1 MIPQMGRQTARS
13 LMIAV
18 VLLGSVAGA
27 AVAQDANSD
36 VSSPAMSI
44 VATVDG
50 VSITEAELIFAAE
63 DLAQDLSSV
72 PPAEQRAFLI
82 SVLIDMKLMANE
94 ARKLEL
100 DKAEIFVRRKS
111 YLEERALRRAYFTTF
126 VEAEVTEEATRA
138 AYEELIAAEAP
149 REEVRARHILLGS
162 LEDAE
167 AVIAELEAGRPFE
180 DVAREKSTGPSG
192 PNGGDLGYFGRGQ
205 MVPEFEN
212 AVFAL
217 ETGQTSEPV
226 QTQFGWHVIKV
237 EERRQSA
244 PPPFEQVAA
253 RLRQQLL
260 IEAFEAQVEEL
271 KSSAVIEIT
280 DPELAAAFEAQNSAN

>member
-1 MIPQMGRQTARS
+1 MIPQIGKQLTRS
-13 LMIAV
+13 LMVAV
-18 VLLGSVAGA
+18 VFLGGA
-27 AVAQDANSD
+27 ASAVLAQDANSAALG
-36 VSSPAMSI
+36 VVAM
-44 VATVDG
+44 VDG

-94 ARKLEL
+94 ARNLGL
-100 DKAEIFVRRKS
+100 DRSEIFVRRKT

-138 AYEELIAAEAP
+138 AYDELIAAEAP
-149 REEVRARHILLGS
+149 REEVRARHILLAS
-162 LEDAE
+162 LEDAQ
-167 AVIAELEAGRPFE
+167 AVVAELEAGRPFE

-217 ETGQTSEPV
+217 ETGQISEPV
-226 QTQFGWHVIKV
+226 QTQFGWHVIKM

-244 PPPFEQVAA
+244 PPSFEQLAG

-260 IEAFEAQVEEL
+260 IQEFEAQVEVL

>member
-1 MIPQMGRQTARS
+1 MIPQIGKQLTKS
-13 LMIAV
+13 LM
-18 VLLGSVAGA
+18 VALVILGA
-27 AVAQDANSD
+27 AGGTGLTQEST
-36 VSSPAMSI
+36 SPALGV
-44 VATVDG
+44 VAMVDG

-100 DKAEIFVRRKS
+100 DQAEIFVRRKT

-138 AYEELIAAEAP
+138 AYEEIIASEEP
-149 REEVRARHILLGS
+149 REEVRARHILLAS
-162 LEDAE
+162 LEDAQ
-167 AVIAELEAGRPFE
+167 AVIAELDAGRPFE

-192 PNGGDLGYFGRGQ
+192 PNGGDLGFFGRGQ

-217 ETGQTSEPV
+217 ETGQVSEPV
-226 QTQFGWHVIKV
+226 QTQFGWHVIKM

-244 PPPFEQVAA
+244 PPSFEQLAG

-260 IEAFEAQVEEL
+260 IQEFEAQVEVL

>member
-1 MIPQMGRQTARS
+1 MIPQIGKQAVKS

-18 VLLGSVAGA
+18 FVLGGATSV
-27 AVAQDANSD
+27 VLAQESA
-36 VSSPAMSI
+36 SPALDV
-44 VATVDG
+44 VARVDG
-50 VSITEAELIFAAE
+50 VPITEAELIFAAE

-82 SVLIDMKLMANE
+82 SVLIDMKLMANQ
-94 ARKLEL
+94 ARELEL
-100 DKAEIFVRRKS
+100 DQTEIFARRQT

-126 VEAEVTEEATRA
+126 VETEVTEEATRA
-138 AYEELIAAEAP
+138 AYEKIIASESP
-149 REEVRARHILLGS
+149 REEVRARHILLAT
-162 LEDAE
+162 LEDAQ

-192 PNGGDLGYFGRGQ
+192 PNGGDLGFFGRGQ

-217 ETGQTSEPV
+217 ETGQVSEPV
-226 QTQFGWHVIKV
+226 QTQFGWHVIKM
-237 EERRQSA
+237 EERRQSS
-244 PPPFEQVAA
+244 PPPFEQLAG

-260 IEAFEAQVEEL
+260 VEEFEAQVEAL

-280 DPELAAAFEAQNSAN
+280 DPELAAAFAAQNSAN

>member
-1 MIPQMGRQTARS
+1 MIPQIGKQAVKS

-18 VLLGSVAGA
+18 FVLGGATSV
-27 AVAQDANSD
+27 VLAQESA
-36 VSSPAMSI
+36 SPALDV
-44 VATVDG
+44 VARVDG
-50 VSITEAELIFAAE
+50 VPITEAELIFAAE

-82 SVLIDMKLMANE
+82 SVLIDMKLMANQ
-94 ARKLEL
+94 ARELEL
-100 DKAEIFVRRKS
+100 DKTEIFARRQT

-126 VEAEVTEEATRA
+126 VETEVTEEATRA
-138 AYEELIAAEAP
+138 AYEKIIASESP
-149 REEVRARHILLGS
+149 REEVRARHILLAT
-162 LEDAE
+162 LEDAQ

-192 PNGGDLGYFGRGQ
+192 PNGGDLGFFGRGQ

-217 ETGQTSEPV
+217 ETGQVSEPV
-226 QTQFGWHVIKV
+226 QTQFGWHVIKM
-237 EERRQSA
+237 EERRQSS
-244 PPPFEQVAA
+244 PPPFEQLAG

-260 IEAFEAQVEEL
+260 VEEFEAQVEAL

-280 DPELAAAFEAQNSAN
+280 DPELAAAFAAQNSAN

>member
-1 MIPQMGRQTARS
+1 MIPQIGKQVARS
-13 LMIAV
+13 LMVGV
-18 VLLGSVAGA
+18 VLLGGAAGA
-27 AVAQDANSD
+27 ALAQDS
-36 VSSPAMSI
+36 SSPALSV

-94 ARKLEL
+94 ARNLDL
-100 DKAEIFVRRKS
+100 DKAEIFVRRKT

-138 AYEELIAAEAP
+138 AYAEVIASEAP
-149 REEVRARHILLGS
+149 REEVRARHILLAS
-162 LEDAE
+162 LEDAQ
-167 AVIAELEAGRPFE
+167 AVVAELEGGRPFE

-192 PNGGDLGYFGRGQ
+192 PNGGDLGFFGRGQ

-217 ETGQTSEPV
+217 ETGQISEPV
-226 QTQFGWHVIKV
+226 QTQFGWHVIKM

-244 PPPFEQVAA
+244 PPPFEQLAA

-260 IEAFEAQVEEL
+260 IQEFEAQVEAL

-280 DPELAAAFEAQNSAN
+280 DPEIAAAFAAQNSTN